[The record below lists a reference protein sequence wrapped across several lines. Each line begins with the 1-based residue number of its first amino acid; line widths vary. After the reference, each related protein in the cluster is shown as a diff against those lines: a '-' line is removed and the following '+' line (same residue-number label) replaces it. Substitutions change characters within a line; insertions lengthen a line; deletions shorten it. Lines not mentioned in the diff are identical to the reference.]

1 MNVHKAIEVA
11 VQYLFISHTVLSP
24 EYKGSV
30 DKWHLNRELQ
40 YLLCHAFERLEKHRG
55 SDNIT
60 DADIHMLVEAWIM
73 GKGTRA
79 EPLVRLGTPE
89 NL

>member
-1 MNVHKAIEVA
+1 MNVHKAIKVA
-11 VQYLFISHTVLSP
+11 VQYLFSSHITLLP
-24 EYKGSV
+24 EVKGAS
-30 DKWHLNRELQ
+30 DTWRLNRELQ
-40 YLLCHAFERLEKHRG
+40 YLLCKAFDRLETHRG
-55 SDNIT
+55 SDNIS